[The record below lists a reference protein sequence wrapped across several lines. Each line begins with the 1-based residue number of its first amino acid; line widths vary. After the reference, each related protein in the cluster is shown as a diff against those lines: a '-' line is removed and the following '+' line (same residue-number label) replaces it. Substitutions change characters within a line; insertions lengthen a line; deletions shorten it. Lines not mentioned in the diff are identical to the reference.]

1 MISFF
6 PKQIATKAIAYYI
19 VSLTVVSILFLD
31 YAMGIE
37 YLLLG
42 VIWVVGFFLLS
53 SYCSKRWRGLAE
65 KQFKIRLFLTALGL
79 RWAWVVFAFYFYQVK
94 TGQPFEFS
102 AADALWY
109 YEESKGNIT
118 TSIVDIWNYLFAHS
132 KTVSDSGYVFY
143 LSLLCK
149 IVGDSIILPRLVNAV
164 FSAWTCLLIY
174 QLTKRIVGE
183 DKIGRLVAV
192 FCCFMPNLI
201 YYCGLH
207 LKETIML
214 FLLVAFLERVD
225 FLLRSKRYNVFTI
238 LVPVLLLVSLF
249 TFRTVLG
256 AAAAFS
262 FVTGLV
268 FTRVSVVGR
277 TKRMMIITWGALAV
291 LTLAGGVIVN
301 EVQGVWE
308 DRETNQ
314 DAKRTYQTNKGNQWA
329 KYATGTVM
337 APMMFVLPFP
347 TMVDVDEQYNQQM
360 LSGGNY
366 VRNFFGG
373 FVLLALYSAIFLKKN
388 WRDFSLIGS
397 FVIAYLGIVSASGFA
412 NSERFLLPGL
422 PVLLILAAYG
432 VSLLDAKNYR
442 FIKIWF
448 LLVPMI
454 IVGWAVFKLGSR
466 GLL

>member
-1 MISFF
+1 ME
-6 PKQIATKAIAYYI
+6 
-19 VSLTVVSILFLD
+19 

-37 YLLLG
+37 YILMG
-42 VIWVVGFFLLS
+42 VMWVVSFFLLS
-53 SYCSKRWRGLAE
+53 SSSSVKWKNIPE
-65 KQFKIRLFLTALGL
+65 KQFKSRLFLTAVGL
-79 RWAWVVFAFYFYQVK
+79 RWAWTVFAYFFFEAK

-102 AADALWY
+102 AADSLWY
-109 YEESKGNIT
+109 YEESLGYRNA
-118 TSIVDIWNYLFAHS
+118 SIAATWDYLFLRS
-132 KTVSDSGYVFY
+132 ETVSDSGYVFY

-149 IVGDSIILPRLVNAV
+149 IVGDNIILPRLVNSV
-164 FSAWTCLLIY
+164 FNAWACVLIY

-183 DKIGRLVAV
+183 EAGRLAGI
-192 FCCFMPNLI
+192 FSCFMPNLI

-207 LKETIML
+207 LKEAFMI
-214 FLLVAFLERVD
+214 FLLVAFLERAD
-225 FLLRSKRYNVFTI
+225 HLLRSQKYNVWTI
-238 LVPVLLLVSLF
+238 LVPILLLVSLF

-256 AAAAFS
+256 AAAAFA

-268 FTRVSVVGR
+268 FTRTTVVGR
-277 TKRMMIITWGALAV
+277 KKRLMIIAWGVLAV
-291 LTLAGGVIVN
+291 ATLAGGVIMN

-314 DAKRTYQTNKGNQWA
+314 EAKRADQTLKGNQWA

-347 TMVDVDEQYNQQM
+347 TMVDVDEQYNQQI

-366 VRNFFGG
+366 VRNVFGG

-388 WRDFSLIGS
+388 WRDLSLIGS

-422 PVLLILAAYG
+422 PVLLMLSAYG
-432 VSLLDAKNYR
+432 VTLMNAQNYR
-442 FIKIWF
+442 FIKNWF
-448 LLVPMI
+448 VIVPVI
-454 IVGWAVFKLGSR
+454 IIGWAVFKLGSR

>member
-1 MISFF
+1 MIPYF
-6 PKQIATKAIAYYI
+6 PKQIANKGIVIYI
-19 VSLTVVSILFLD
+19 VSLAVVSILFMD
-31 YAMGIE
+31 YAMGWE
-37 YLLLG
+37 FLLLN
-42 VIWVVGFFLLS
+42 ILWVVGFFLLS
-53 SYCSKRWRGLAE
+53 NYCSLRWNKLPE
-65 KQFKIRLFLTALGL
+65 KLLTKRLFMTALGL
-79 RWAWVVFAFYFYQVK
+79 RWAWVVFSYFFYLSK

-102 AADALWY
+102 AADSLWY
-109 YEESKGNIT
+109 YDESVGNRN
-118 TSIVDIWNYLFAHS
+118 TSIGAIWGYLFAHS
-132 KTVSDSGYVFY
+132 QTVSDSGYVFY

-149 IVGDSIILPRLVNAV
+149 IVGDSVILPRLVNSV
-164 FSAWTCLLIY
+164 FSAWTCVLVY

-183 DKIGRLVAV
+183 DAGRLAAV
-192 FCCFMPNLI
+192 FICFMPNLV

-207 LKETIML
+207 LKESMML
-214 FLLVAFLERVD
+214 FLLVAYLERVD
-225 FLLRSKRYNVFTI
+225 YLLRSRKYNVWTI
-238 LVPVLLLVSLF
+238 LVPMLLLVSLF

-256 AAAAFS
+256 VAAAFA

-277 TKRMMIITWGALAV
+277 KKRAMIIAWGFLAV
-291 LTLAGGVIVN
+291 VTLGGGVIVN
-301 EVQGVWE
+301 EIQGVWE

-314 DAKRTYQTNKGNQWA
+314 ENKRLMQTNKGNQWA

-373 FVLLALYSAIFLKKN
+373 FVLLALFSAIFLKKN
-388 WRDFSLIGS
+388 WRDFSMIGS
-397 FVIAYLGIVSASGFA
+397 FAIAYLGIVSASGFS

-422 PVLLILAAYG
+422 PVLLIMAAYG
-432 VSLLDAKNYR
+432 ITLLDAKNYR
-442 FIKIWF
+442 IVKNWF
-448 LLVPMI
+448 WVVPLM

>member
-1 MISFF
+1 ME
-6 PKQIATKAIAYYI
+6 
-19 VSLTVVSILFLD
+19 

-37 YLLLG
+37 YILMG
-42 VIWVVGFFLLS
+42 VMWVVSFFLLS
-53 SYCSKRWRGLAE
+53 SSSSVKWKNIPE
-65 KQFKIRLFLTALGL
+65 KQFKSRLFLTAVGL
-79 RWAWVVFAFYFYQVK
+79 RWAWTVFAYFFFEAK

-102 AADALWY
+102 AADSLWY
-109 YEESKGNIT
+109 YEESLGYRNA
-118 TSIVDIWNYLFAHS
+118 SIAATWDYLFLRS
-132 KTVSDSGYVFY
+132 ETVSDSGYVFY

-149 IVGDSIILPRLVNAV
+149 IVSDNIILPRLVNSV
-164 FSAWTCLLIY
+164 FNAWACVLIY

-183 DKIGRLVAV
+183 EAGRLAGI
-192 FCCFMPNLI
+192 FSCFMPNLI

-207 LKETIML
+207 LKEAFMI
-214 FLLVAFLERVD
+214 FLLVAFLERAD
-225 FLLRSKRYNVFTI
+225 HLLRSQKYNVWTI
-238 LVPVLLLVSLF
+238 LVPILLLVSLF

-256 AAAAFS
+256 AAAAFA

-268 FTRVSVVGR
+268 FTRTTVVGR
-277 TKRMMIITWGALAV
+277 KKRLMIIAWGVLAV
-291 LTLAGGVIVN
+291 ATLAGGVIMN

-314 DAKRTYQTNKGNQWA
+314 EAKRADQTLKGNQWA

-347 TMVDVDEQYNQQM
+347 TMVDVDEQYNQQI

-366 VRNFFGG
+366 VRNVFGG

-388 WRDFSLIGS
+388 WRDLSLIGS

-422 PVLLILAAYG
+422 PVLLMLSAYG
-432 VSLLDAKNYR
+432 VTLMNAQNYR
-442 FIKIWF
+442 FIKNWF
-448 LLVPMI
+448 VIVPVI
-454 IVGWAVFKLGSR
+454 IIGWAVFKLGSR

>member
-1 MISFF
+1 MIPYF
-6 PKQIATKAIAYYI
+6 PKQIANKGIVIYI
-19 VSLTVVSILFLD
+19 VSLAVVSILFMD
-31 YAMGIE
+31 YAMGWE
-37 YLLLG
+37 FLLLN
-42 VIWVVGFFLLS
+42 ILWVVGFFLLS
-53 SYCSKRWRGLAE
+53 NYCSLRWNKLPE
-65 KQFKIRLFLTALGL
+65 KLLTKRLFMTALGL
-79 RWAWVVFAFYFYQVK
+79 RWAWVVFSYFFYLSK

-102 AADALWY
+102 AADSLWY
-109 YEESKGNIT
+109 YDESVGNRN
-118 TSIVDIWNYLFAHS
+118 TSIGAIWGYLFAHS
-132 KTVSDSGYVFY
+132 QTVSDSGYVFY

-149 IVGDSIILPRLVNAV
+149 IVGDSVILPRLVNSV
-164 FSAWTCLLIY
+164 FSAWTCVLVY

-183 DKIGRLVAV
+183 DAGRLAAV
-192 FCCFMPNLI
+192 FICFMPNLV

-207 LKETIML
+207 LKESMML
-214 FLLVAFLERVD
+214 FLLVAYLERVD
-225 FLLRSKRYNVFTI
+225 YLLRSRKYNVWTI
-238 LVPVLLLVSLF
+238 LVPMLLLVSLF

-256 AAAAFS
+256 VAAAFA

-277 TKRMMIITWGALAV
+277 KKRAMIIAWGFLAV
-291 LTLAGGVIVN
+291 VTLGGGVIVN
-301 EVQGVWE
+301 EIQGVWE

-314 DAKRTYQTNKGNQWA
+314 ENKRLMQSNKGNQWA

-373 FVLLALYSAIFLKKN
+373 FVLLALFSAIFLKKN
-388 WRDFSLIGS
+388 WRDFSMIGS
-397 FVIAYLGIVSASGFA
+397 FAIAYLGIVSASGFS

-422 PVLLILAAYG
+422 PVLLIMAAYG
-432 VSLLDAKNYR
+432 ITLLDAKNYR
-442 FIKIWF
+442 IVKNWF
-448 LLVPMI
+448 WVVPLM